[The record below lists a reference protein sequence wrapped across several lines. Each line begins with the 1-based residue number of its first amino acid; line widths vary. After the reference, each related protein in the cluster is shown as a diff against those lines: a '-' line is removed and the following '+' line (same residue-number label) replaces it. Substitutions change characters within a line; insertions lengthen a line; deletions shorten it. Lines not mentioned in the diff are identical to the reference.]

1 MWSVKIWW
9 ILISFGRLLRGA
21 VFHVNF
27 MFQKNFFLR
36 KPKKGVG
43 TAILPCPHPLLLLV
57 FSEEGMCLWKVSVQ
71 AQGRKEGRTCNSL
84 AHNSLFLCWV
94 ERNVS
99 VVSHP
104 CWRNGVPV
112 HLPPDAAEGLVL
124 KDPRFSQSLRLTFNG
139 SLSQWNCLTKVEL
152 FQPEGRSCLFIYL
165 FRGEKSNKS
174 WITGILG
181 RDSAKLSIS
190 AKRRNPLP

>member
-1 MWSVKIWW
+1 MSFDCCPHSIGQSQSCGQVQTHWGNRLLSWKSMWSVKIWW

-84 AHNSLFLCWV
+84 AHNALFLCWV

-112 HLPPDAAEGLVL
+112 HLPPDAAEGRT
-124 KDPRFSQSLRLTFNG
+124 PGFPSPCG
-139 SLSQWNCLTKVEL
+139 SPSMAPSHSE
-152 FQPEGRSCLFIYL
+152 I
-165 FRGEKSNKS
+165 
-174 WITGILG
+174 
-181 RDSAKLSIS
+181 A
-190 AKRRNPLP
+190 